1 MKPNLKLSTMRIFI
15 GACVFLF
22 VCGSGLLALNLKNPS
37 SVSVFHNGMALTGS
51 FEPQVVDG
59 ITGEPIA
66 GATLVIVETGDTYT
80 TDENGY
86 TPKIEVPIYLDDR
99 FDAVEKKPWGEISL
113 VVYKNGYV
121 PYALFYLQIMSDTT
135 RKGPQ
140 ILMFQKGDTELDEPI
155 SIIEGPS
162 KMWVDAIIEKCRP
175 DNENG

>member
-1 MKPNLKLSTMRIFI
+1 M
-15 GACVFLF
+15 
-22 VCGSGLLALNLKNPS
+22 
-37 SVSVFHNGMALTGS
+37 
-51 FEPQVVDG
+51 
-59 ITGEPIA
+59 
-66 GATLVIVETGDTYT
+66 
-80 TDENGY
+80 
-86 TPKIEVPIYLDDR
+86 
-99 FDAVEKKPWGEISL
+99 EKKPWGEISL